1 MTKILVFT
9 ATYNEADNIKIFL
22 DKLIN
27 IKQNFDV
34 LIIDDNSPDGT
45 AIESVSGP
53 DPIDKHPLKKRSR
66 LNAPNNLHNF
76 LKTKSPILLTNPTL
90 I

>member
-1 MTKILVFT
+1 MKQLIVIP
-9 ATYNEADNIKIFL
+9 TYNERTNISLLLK
-22 DKLIN
+22 KLIRLYKSRFE
-27 IKQNFDV
+27 I

-66 LNAPNNLHNF
+66 LNTPNNFHNF
-76 LKTKSPILLTNPTL
+76 LKTKSPILLTNPTP

>member
-1 MTKILVFT
+1 PVFT
-9 ATYNEADNIKIFL
+9 AIQFVTTKVSCKPDE
-22 DKLIN
+22 KLALLSRQKPFGSLRFIL
-27 IKQNFDV
+27 V
-34 LIIDDNSPDGT
+34 CPDGT

-66 LNAPNNLHNF
+66 LNAPNSLHNF
-76 LKTKSPILLTNPTL
+76 LKTKSPILLTNPTP